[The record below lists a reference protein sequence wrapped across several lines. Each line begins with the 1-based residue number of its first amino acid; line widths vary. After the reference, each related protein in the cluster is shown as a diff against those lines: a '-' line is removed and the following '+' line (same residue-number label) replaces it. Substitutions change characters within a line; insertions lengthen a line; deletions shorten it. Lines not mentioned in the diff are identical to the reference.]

1 MLGYANQNEKVN
13 SYVNYLNDEIDI
25 RVESLKLELEK
36 IGEELKGDLIK
47 LTDEIIKLVSFKK
60 KNISNIF

>member
-1 MLGYANQNEKVN
+1 
-13 SYVNYLNDEIDI
+13 
-25 RVESLKLELEK
+25 LELEK

-60 KNISNIF
+60 KKKHLKYFLILIQIKNKIN